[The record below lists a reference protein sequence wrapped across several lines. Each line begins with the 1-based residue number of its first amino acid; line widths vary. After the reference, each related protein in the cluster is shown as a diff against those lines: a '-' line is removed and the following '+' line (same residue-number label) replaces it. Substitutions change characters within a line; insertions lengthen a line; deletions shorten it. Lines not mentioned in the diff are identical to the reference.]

1 MVDALREAHRVL
13 MPTGILIDIRPV
25 TRPIVIE
32 VLIDSHGVW
41 AKTVDAYSAP
51 DDVGAAER
59 PAFRSTSTSIAIVP
73 QSCRFTQKPENC
85 AGKRSLM
92 KNWNSG
98 AGSWAR

>member
-41 AKTVDAYSAP
+41 AKTVRM
-51 DDVGAAER
+51 DVWLWLEGISVSE
-59 PAFRSTSTSIAIVP
+59 FSGTSV
-73 QSCRFTQKPENC
+73 
-85 AGKRSLM
+85 
-92 KNWNSG
+92 
-98 AGSWAR
+98 